1 MFISSMPRFMSYST
15 LAHDLYETARPHQRL
30 VLKGQCGSLT
40 PVGAEPGSVVTVV
53 SEKGAYV
60 FYDVTSD
67 VMGNGT
73 VLLSTSH

>member
-1 MFISSMPRFMSYST
+1 MDLLVPLLLYASH
-15 LAHDLYETARPHQRL
+15 ALYESVQPHQLL
-30 VLKGQCGSLT
+30 VLKVQCGSLT

-60 FYDVTSD
+60 IYDVTSD